1 MAWCLVFRGEIHCHS
16 VVSDGSLDPRLV
28 VELAVR
34 RGARVV
40 SVTDHDTFRGSLM
53 AVRGVALLGLR
64 DVVVLCGNEVR
75 TIWGDILVLCS
86 SCPGVGEAPRDPF
99 ELREFSDSHGCLM
112 VAAHPYHLGRKSVGS
127 RIKSHARLFD
137 AVEVWNS
144 RGFPLLNV
152 PALLDA
158 RNMGVP
164 ATSGS
169 DAHVPSEVAASP
181 TVFLEEPY
189 NADQALELIRRGL
202 VAPTIA
208 LPPPKSFIE
217 SLSWAI
223 IRRYAGL
230 QVKGQGA
237 Q

>member
-1 MAWCLVFRGEIHCHS
+1 MVFRGEIHCHS
-16 VVSDGSLDPRLV
+16 VVSDGSLEPRLV

-53 AVRGVALLGLR
+53 ALRGAALLGLR

-75 TIWGDILVLCS
+75 TVWGDVLVLCS

-127 RIKSHARLFD
+127 KIRSHAQLFD

-152 PALLDA
+152 PAILDA
-158 RNMGVP
+158 RSLGMP

-169 DAHVPSEVAASP
+169 DAHVPSEIAVSP
-181 TVFLEEPY
+181 IVFLEEPY
-189 NADQALELIRRGL
+189 SSDQALELVRRGL

-223 IRRYAGL
+223 IRRTARESSG
-230 QVKGQGA
+230 KQGA
-237 Q
+237 L